1 MIIKTNYIPRTK
13 KVIKS
18 SLKERMDA
26 FDSLPTE
33 IRIALSN
40 SPINFSSISAL
51 KLHHSGKTVSY
62 LIKLIEVSNK
72 ELLIT
77 I

>member
-1 MIIKTNYIPRTK
+1 MNMKTNYVPRTK
-13 KVIKS
+13 KVTKS

-26 FDSLPTE
+26 FDCLPIE

-51 KLHHSGKTVSY
+51 KLYYSGKTVSY
-62 LIKLIEVSNK
+62 LINLIEVSNK